1 MNIQSRAKKILT
13 TPGTE
18 WRVIAQ
24 EPADVGGLMRAYAA
38 PLAAVPAV
46 CQFIGLG
53 LVGMALPFLGTIR
66 VGIGRGLATSVV
78 SWVMALVGVFL
89 AGVVVDR
96 LAPIFKS
103 QSTQS
108 QALKLVVHSYTPVWL
123 AGILYLVPALAVL
136 ILLAALYAV
145 YLFYLG
151 LPVLLKTPSDQVIPY
166 MAVSALAILVVS
178 IVLGAGAAV
187 ITGGP
192 TGFRM
197 F

>member
-1 MNIQSRAKKILT
+1 MDIQSRAKKILT

-24 EPADVGGLMRAYAA
+24 ESANVGGLMREYAA
-38 PLAAVPAV
+38 PLAAIPAV

-53 LVGMALPFLGTIR
+53 LVGMALPFLGTVR
-66 VGIGRGLATSVV
+66 VGIGRGLATAVV

-89 AGVVVDR
+89 AAVIVDR
-96 LAPIFKS
+96 LAPTFKS
-103 QSTQS
+103 QSTQA
-108 QALKLVVHSYTPVWL
+108 QALKLVMYAYTPVWV
-123 AGILYLVPALAVL
+123 AGVLNLVPALAVL

-145 YLFYLG
+145 YLFYIG

-166 MAVSALAILVVS
+166 MAVSALVIIVVS
-178 IVLGAGAAV
+178 IVLGASAAV
-187 ITGGP
+187 ITGGA
-192 TGFRM
+192 TGVGM